1 MKSPKSDESCTYACE
16 VNVLVYMHAMVY
28 FFLLPIFFGSN
39 SVKTAGLERFPCN
52 AHAESI
58 SVVKK

>member
-1 MKSPKSDESCTYACE
+1 MKGPKNDESCTYACE
-16 VNVLVYMHAMVY
+16 VNVLVYIHAMVH

-39 SVKTAGLERFPCN
+39 SVAGLERFPCN
-52 AHAESI
+52 AHTETI